1 MAVDRT
7 PQAQP
12 GMIQPAGCGESLSIT
27 TSVSALTRAVWVG
40 GAGNMRVTLENGS
53 TLTFDGI
60 AAGTLMPIRVT
71 MLKSLSTTATN
82 IIGIW

>member
-1 MAVDRT
+1 MADDRT
-7 PQAQP
+7 PRP
-12 GMIQPAGCGESLSIT
+12 ISGVTQPAGAGESLSVS

-40 GAGNMRVTLENGS
+40 GAGNMRVDLENGS

-60 AAGTLMPIRVT
+60 KAGSLLPIRVT
-71 MLKSLSTTATN
+71 RLRSLSTTATN